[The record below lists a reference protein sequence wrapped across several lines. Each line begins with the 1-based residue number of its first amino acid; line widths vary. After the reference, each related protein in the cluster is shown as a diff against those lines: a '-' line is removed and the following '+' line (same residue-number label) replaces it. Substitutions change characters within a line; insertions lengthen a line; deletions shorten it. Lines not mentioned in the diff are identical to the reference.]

1 MAGRY
6 TVPRMPGYQHTDRV
20 ASAHALMASVLPHGK
35 GLRDEREA
43 AERRSADDVTMSGRA
58 EWWAQEVALER
69 VVVAD
74 DERERQ
80 ARRRAARLAAS
91 EEQER
96 RVRHHEIT
104 RAMDMVE
111 RMEEREIAVRMEEA
125 ERRRRIKEIDDA
137 QQAALLEQHLQRS
150 SALHS
155 IAVERDRILSA
166 GTATGGGGAAAC
178 AGPIVTLAME
188 REVQRRTAA
197 QMLLSADASGATG
210 DDGTRVSSAQL
221 LQAILHGALPICTR
235 ARARTHTHTHAR
247 THTNR
252 RFFKVLCPSK
262 QTRLVLKTARLRP

>member
-1 MAGRY
+1 
-6 TVPRMPGYQHTDRV
+6 
-20 ASAHALMASVLPHGK
+20 
-35 GLRDEREA
+35 
-43 AERRSADDVTMSGRA
+43 
-58 EWWAQEVALER
+58 
-69 VVVAD
+69 
-74 DERERQ
+74 
-80 ARRRAARLAAS
+80 
-91 EEQER
+91 
-96 RVRHHEIT
+96 
-104 RAMDMVE
+104 
-111 RMEEREIAVRMEEA
+111 MEEA

-155 IAVERDRILSA
+155 IAVERDRILSS
-166 GTATGGGGAAAC
+166 GTATGDGGAAAC

-221 LQAILHGALPICTR
+221 LQAILQGALPICTR
-235 ARARTHTHTHAR
+235 TRTHARARARAHTHTHTR